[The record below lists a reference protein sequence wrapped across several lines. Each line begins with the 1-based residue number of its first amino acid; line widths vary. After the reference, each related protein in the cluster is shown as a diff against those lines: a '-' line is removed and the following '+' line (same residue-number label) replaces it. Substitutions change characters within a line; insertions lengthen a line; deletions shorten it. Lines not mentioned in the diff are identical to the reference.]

1 MKKTKIF
8 GIAILILAIVVAGV
22 GVAADLAK
30 KGDGAFASRLAEAR
44 ATVET
49 VNANAKA
56 VKNVAAM
63 DKKIAAAETKLDEA
77 AEAARQALDG
87 ANALDAAIASGAS
100 GDADVDALRAAL
112 EKLGDGSAAARAFEK
127 TFNLDS
133 AALSEALDGVDG
145 GVADLTALA
154 DEKELALYQALVD
167 DSFAAVS
174 GAESAVDGA
183 RESAEKI
190 WSLIGQSAELEAAT
204 VTGQPECA
212 DVDACRA
219 ALQSLLARAEEMDAY
234 RAQMDQWRKEA
245 DAAAAEASKA
255 SVSAMDRMVIALADN
270 FIGVLFTAA
279 LLLILALVMLFMSD
293 AFRRQWTKNPVF
305 SVGMALIVMLIF
317 QTYALGFGQGS
328 VGAWAKF
335 WFDNTFNVLRA
346 NTSVGMIALG
356 MTLVIITGGID
367 LAVGSTL
374 AGVGTI
380 LMTLIDTGEHGVLVR
395 LGITG
400 TPAFAIGIVLALISG
415 MVIGGLI
422 GLLVTKGRVPPFIV
436 TLGVMNVVRSVAQ
449 YFTKSYTPTVPK
461 EFEAIANT
469 MVLGQRPM
477 TILYWLVLAVI
488 FYLVMKNTAFG
499 RHVYAVGSNER
510 TTRLSGI
517 NTDRVKRWV
526 YAINGL
532 VVAVAAVSQLSRLGG
547 MDVASAGSGYELDA
561 IAAVVVGGTA
571 MSGGRGSII
580 GTVLGVLIIGI
591 MNNLLILLG
600 VDSFLTDAFKGAIVV
615 AAVLM
620 QRKEAK
626 RDKSVSRATNAVR
639 VFHYNMGNTAQ
650 FGGASGS
657 VFSVLCGMRIP
668 RLPSGKPSEFASDE
682 KAVRR
687 STASSVRRYL
697 RFAGGKLWIF
707 KKSSL
712 K

>member
-1 MKKTKIF
+1 MGDGIMKKTKIF

-44 ATVET
+44 AAVET

-87 ANALDAAIASGAS
+87 ANALDSAIASGTS

-112 EKLGDGSAAARAFEK
+112 EKLGEGSAAARAFEK

-219 ALQSLLARAEEMDAY
+219 ELQSLLARAEEMDAY
-234 RAQMDQWRKEA
+234 RAQMEQWRKEA

-279 LLLILALVMLFMSD
+279 LLLILALVLLFLSD

-620 QRKEAK
+620 QRKEA
-626 RDKSVSRATNAVR
+626 NA
-639 VFHYNMGNTAQ
+639 
-650 FGGASGS
+650 
-657 VFSVLCGMRIP
+657 
-668 RLPSGKPSEFASDE
+668 
-682 KAVRR
+682 
-687 STASSVRRYL
+687 
-697 RFAGGKLWIF
+697 
-707 KKSSL
+707 
-712 K
+712 

>member
-1 MKKTKIF
+1 MGDGIMKKTKIF

-44 ATVET
+44 AAVET

-112 EKLGDGSAAARAFEK
+112 EKLGEGSAAARAFEK

-204 VTGQPECA
+204 VTVQPECA

-219 ALQSLLARAEEMDAY
+219 ALRSLLARAEEMDAY

-245 DAAAAEASKA
+245 DTAAAEASKA

-279 LLLILALVMLFMSD
+279 LLLILALVLLFLSD

-620 QRKEAK
+620 QRKEA
-626 RDKSVSRATNAVR
+626 NA
-639 VFHYNMGNTAQ
+639 
-650 FGGASGS
+650 
-657 VFSVLCGMRIP
+657 
-668 RLPSGKPSEFASDE
+668 
-682 KAVRR
+682 
-687 STASSVRRYL
+687 
-697 RFAGGKLWIF
+697 
-707 KKSSL
+707 
-712 K
+712 

>member
-1 MKKTKIF
+1 MGDGIMKKTKIF

-44 ATVET
+44 AAVET

-112 EKLGDGSAAARAFEK
+112 EKLGEGSAAARAFEK

-279 LLLILALVMLFMSD
+279 LLLILALVLLFLSD

-620 QRKEAK
+620 QRKEA
-626 RDKSVSRATNAVR
+626 NA
-639 VFHYNMGNTAQ
+639 
-650 FGGASGS
+650 
-657 VFSVLCGMRIP
+657 
-668 RLPSGKPSEFASDE
+668 
-682 KAVRR
+682 
-687 STASSVRRYL
+687 
-697 RFAGGKLWIF
+697 
-707 KKSSL
+707 
-712 K
+712 

>member
-49 VNANAKA
+49 VSANAKA

-77 AEAARQALDG
+77 AEAAQQALDG

-112 EKLGDGSAAARAFEK
+112 EKLGEGSAAARTFEK

-145 GVADLTALA
+145 GIADLTALA

-279 LLLILALVMLFMSD
+279 LLLILALVLLFLSD

-328 VGAWAKF
+328 LGAWAKF

-395 LGITG
+395 LGVTG

-415 MVIGGLI
+415 MAIGGLI

-436 TLGVMNVVRSVAQ
+436 TLGIMNVVRSVAQ

-571 MSGGRGSII
+571 MSGGRGSIV

-620 QRKEAK
+620 QRKEA
-626 RDKSVSRATNAVR
+626 NA
-639 VFHYNMGNTAQ
+639 
-650 FGGASGS
+650 
-657 VFSVLCGMRIP
+657 
-668 RLPSGKPSEFASDE
+668 
-682 KAVRR
+682 
-687 STASSVRRYL
+687 
-697 RFAGGKLWIF
+697 
-707 KKSSL
+707 
-712 K
+712 

>member
-1 MKKTKIF
+1 MGDGIMKKTKIF

-44 ATVET
+44 AAVET

-112 EKLGDGSAAARAFEK
+112 EKLGEGSAAARAFEK

-279 LLLILALVMLFMSD
+279 LLLILALVMLFLSD

-415 MVIGGLI
+415 MAIGGLI

-620 QRKEAK
+620 QRKEA
-626 RDKSVSRATNAVR
+626 NA
-639 VFHYNMGNTAQ
+639 
-650 FGGASGS
+650 
-657 VFSVLCGMRIP
+657 
-668 RLPSGKPSEFASDE
+668 
-682 KAVRR
+682 
-687 STASSVRRYL
+687 
-697 RFAGGKLWIF
+697 
-707 KKSSL
+707 
-712 K
+712 

>member
-620 QRKEAK
+620 QRKEA
-626 RDKSVSRATNAVR
+626 NA
-639 VFHYNMGNTAQ
+639 
-650 FGGASGS
+650 
-657 VFSVLCGMRIP
+657 
-668 RLPSGKPSEFASDE
+668 
-682 KAVRR
+682 
-687 STASSVRRYL
+687 
-697 RFAGGKLWIF
+697 
-707 KKSSL
+707 
-712 K
+712 

>member
-1 MKKTKIF
+1 MGDGIMKKTKIF

-30 KGDGAFASRLAEAR
+30 RGDGAFASRLAEAR

-49 VNANAKA
+49 VSANAKA

-112 EKLGDGSAAARAFEK
+112 EKLGEGSAAARAFEK

-190 WSLIGQSAELEAAT
+190 WSLIGQSAELKAAT

-279 LLLILALVMLFMSD
+279 LLLILALVMLFLSD

-620 QRKEAK
+620 QRKEA
-626 RDKSVSRATNAVR
+626 NA
-639 VFHYNMGNTAQ
+639 
-650 FGGASGS
+650 
-657 VFSVLCGMRIP
+657 
-668 RLPSGKPSEFASDE
+668 
-682 KAVRR
+682 
-687 STASSVRRYL
+687 
-697 RFAGGKLWIF
+697 
-707 KKSSL
+707 
-712 K
+712 

>member
-1 MKKTKIF
+1 MGDGIMKKTKIF

-44 ATVET
+44 AAVET

-112 EKLGDGSAAARAFEK
+112 EKLGEGSAAARAFEK

-190 WSLIGQSAELEAAT
+190 WSLIGQPAELEAAT

-279 LLLILALVMLFMSD
+279 LLLILALVLLFLSD

-620 QRKEAK
+620 QRKEA
-626 RDKSVSRATNAVR
+626 NA
-639 VFHYNMGNTAQ
+639 
-650 FGGASGS
+650 
-657 VFSVLCGMRIP
+657 
-668 RLPSGKPSEFASDE
+668 
-682 KAVRR
+682 
-687 STASSVRRYL
+687 
-697 RFAGGKLWIF
+697 
-707 KKSSL
+707 
-712 K
+712 

>member
-1 MKKTKIF
+1 MGDGIMKKTKIF

-44 ATVET
+44 AAVET

-279 LLLILALVMLFMSD
+279 LLLILALVMLFLSD

-620 QRKEAK
+620 QRKEA
-626 RDKSVSRATNAVR
+626 NA
-639 VFHYNMGNTAQ
+639 
-650 FGGASGS
+650 
-657 VFSVLCGMRIP
+657 
-668 RLPSGKPSEFASDE
+668 
-682 KAVRR
+682 
-687 STASSVRRYL
+687 
-697 RFAGGKLWIF
+697 
-707 KKSSL
+707 
-712 K
+712 

>member
-1 MKKTKIF
+1 MGDGIMKKTQIF

-44 ATVET
+44 AAVET

-112 EKLGDGSAAARAFEK
+112 EKLGEGSAAARAFEK

-190 WSLIGQSAELEAAT
+190 WSLIGQSAELETAT

-279 LLLILALVMLFMSD
+279 LLLILALVLLFLSD

-620 QRKEAK
+620 QRKEA
-626 RDKSVSRATNAVR
+626 NA
-639 VFHYNMGNTAQ
+639 
-650 FGGASGS
+650 
-657 VFSVLCGMRIP
+657 
-668 RLPSGKPSEFASDE
+668 
-682 KAVRR
+682 
-687 STASSVRRYL
+687 
-697 RFAGGKLWIF
+697 
-707 KKSSL
+707 
-712 K
+712 

>member
-1 MKKTKIF
+1 MGDGIMKKTKIF

-44 ATVET
+44 AAVET

-112 EKLGDGSAAARAFEK
+112 EKLGEGSAAARAFEK

-234 RAQMDQWRKEA
+234 RAQMDQWRREA
-245 DAAAAEASKA
+245 DAAAAEASKV

-279 LLLILALVMLFMSD
+279 LLLILALVLLFLSD

-620 QRKEAK
+620 QRKEA
-626 RDKSVSRATNAVR
+626 NA
-639 VFHYNMGNTAQ
+639 
-650 FGGASGS
+650 
-657 VFSVLCGMRIP
+657 
-668 RLPSGKPSEFASDE
+668 
-682 KAVRR
+682 
-687 STASSVRRYL
+687 
-697 RFAGGKLWIF
+697 
-707 KKSSL
+707 
-712 K
+712 

>member
-1 MKKTKIF
+1 MGDGIMKKTKIF

-44 ATVET
+44 AAVET

-112 EKLGDGSAAARAFEK
+112 EKLGEGSAAARAFEK

-279 LLLILALVMLFMSD
+279 LLLILALVMLFLSD

-620 QRKEAK
+620 QRKEA
-626 RDKSVSRATNAVR
+626 NA
-639 VFHYNMGNTAQ
+639 
-650 FGGASGS
+650 
-657 VFSVLCGMRIP
+657 
-668 RLPSGKPSEFASDE
+668 
-682 KAVRR
+682 
-687 STASSVRRYL
+687 
-697 RFAGGKLWIF
+697 
-707 KKSSL
+707 
-712 K
+712 

>member
-44 ATVET
+44 AAVET

-56 VKNVAAM
+56 VKNVAAT

-112 EKLGDGSAAARAFEK
+112 EKLGEGS
-127 TFNLDS
+127 
-133 AALSEALDGVDG
+133 
-145 GVADLTALA
+145 
-154 DEKELALYQALVD
+154 
-167 DSFAAVS
+167 
-174 GAESAVDGA
+174 
-183 RESAEKI
+183 
-190 WSLIGQSAELEAAT
+190 
-204 VTGQPECA
+204 
-212 DVDACRA
+212 
-219 ALQSLLARAEEMDAY
+219 
-234 RAQMDQWRKEA
+234 
-245 DAAAAEASKA
+245 AAAAEASKV

-279 LLLILALVMLFMSD
+279 LLLILALVLLFLSD

-499 RHVYAVGSNER
+499 RHVYAVGSNAR

-620 QRKEAK
+620 QRKEA
-626 RDKSVSRATNAVR
+626 NA
-639 VFHYNMGNTAQ
+639 
-650 FGGASGS
+650 
-657 VFSVLCGMRIP
+657 
-668 RLPSGKPSEFASDE
+668 
-682 KAVRR
+682 
-687 STASSVRRYL
+687 
-697 RFAGGKLWIF
+697 
-707 KKSSL
+707 
-712 K
+712 

>member
-1 MKKTKIF
+1 MGDGIMKKTKIF

-44 ATVET
+44 AAVET

-77 AEAARQALDG
+77 AEAAQQALDG

-112 EKLGDGSAAARAFEK
+112 EKLGEGSAAARAFEK

-204 VTGQPECA
+204 VTVQPECA

-279 LLLILALVMLFMSD
+279 LLLILALVMLFLSD

-620 QRKEAK
+620 QRKEA
-626 RDKSVSRATNAVR
+626 NA
-639 VFHYNMGNTAQ
+639 
-650 FGGASGS
+650 
-657 VFSVLCGMRIP
+657 
-668 RLPSGKPSEFASDE
+668 
-682 KAVRR
+682 
-687 STASSVRRYL
+687 
-697 RFAGGKLWIF
+697 
-707 KKSSL
+707 
-712 K
+712 

>member
-44 ATVET
+44 AAVET

-112 EKLGDGSAAARAFEK
+112 EKLGEGSAAARAFEK

-279 LLLILALVMLFMSD
+279 LLLILALVMLFLSD

-620 QRKEAK
+620 QRKEA
-626 RDKSVSRATNAVR
+626 NA
-639 VFHYNMGNTAQ
+639 
-650 FGGASGS
+650 
-657 VFSVLCGMRIP
+657 
-668 RLPSGKPSEFASDE
+668 
-682 KAVRR
+682 
-687 STASSVRRYL
+687 
-697 RFAGGKLWIF
+697 
-707 KKSSL
+707 
-712 K
+712 

>member
-49 VNANAKA
+49 VSANAKA

-77 AEAARQALDG
+77 AEAVQQALDG

-112 EKLGDGSAAARAFEK
+112 EKLGEGSAAARAFEK

-133 AALSEALDGVDG
+133 AALSEALDSVDG

-190 WSLIGQSAELEAAT
+190 WSLIGQSAELEAAA
-204 VTGQPECA
+204 VTEQPECA
-212 DVDACRA
+212 DVDACRT

-234 RAQMDQWRKEA
+234 KAQMDQWRREA
-245 DAAAAEASKA
+245 DAAAAEASKV

-270 FIGVLFTAA
+270 FIGVLFTAV
-279 LLLILALVMLFMSD
+279 LLLILALVLLFLSD

-415 MVIGGLI
+415 MAIGGLI

-436 TLGVMNVVRSVAQ
+436 TLGIMNVVRSVAQ

-571 MSGGRGSII
+571 MSGGRGSIV

-620 QRKEAK
+620 QRKEA
-626 RDKSVSRATNAVR
+626 NA
-639 VFHYNMGNTAQ
+639 
-650 FGGASGS
+650 
-657 VFSVLCGMRIP
+657 
-668 RLPSGKPSEFASDE
+668 
-682 KAVRR
+682 
-687 STASSVRRYL
+687 
-697 RFAGGKLWIF
+697 
-707 KKSSL
+707 
-712 K
+712 

>member
-1 MKKTKIF
+1 MGDGIMKKTKIF
-8 GIAILILAIVVAGV
+8 GIAILILAIVVAVV

-44 ATVET
+44 AAVET

-112 EKLGDGSAAARAFEK
+112 EKLGEGSAAARAFEK

-279 LLLILALVMLFMSD
+279 LLLILALVMLFLSD

-400 TPAFAIGIVLALISG
+400 MPAFAIGIVLALISG

-620 QRKEAK
+620 QRKEA
-626 RDKSVSRATNAVR
+626 NA
-639 VFHYNMGNTAQ
+639 
-650 FGGASGS
+650 
-657 VFSVLCGMRIP
+657 
-668 RLPSGKPSEFASDE
+668 
-682 KAVRR
+682 
-687 STASSVRRYL
+687 
-697 RFAGGKLWIF
+697 
-707 KKSSL
+707 
-712 K
+712 

>member
-1 MKKTKIF
+1 MGDGIMKKTKIF

-49 VNANAKA
+49 VSANAKA

-77 AEAARQALDG
+77 AEAAQQALDG
-87 ANALDAAIASGAS
+87 ANALDEAIVSGAS

-112 EKLGDGSAAARAFEK
+112 EKLGEGSAAARAFEK

-204 VTGQPECA
+204 VTEQPECA
-212 DVDACRA
+212 DVDSCRA

-234 RAQMDQWRKEA
+234 RAQMDQWREEA

-255 SVSAMDRMVIALADN
+255 SVSAMDRMVITLADN

-279 LLLILALVMLFMSD
+279 LLLILALVLLFLSD

-305 SVGMALIVMLIF
+305 SVGVALIVMLIF

-328 VGAWAKF
+328 VSAWAKF

-356 MTLVIITGGID
+356 MTLVVITGGID

-400 TPAFAIGIVLALISG
+400 MPAFAIGIVLALISG
-415 MVIGGLI
+415 MAIGGLI

-436 TLGVMNVVRSVAQ
+436 TLGIMNVVRSVAQ

-620 QRKEAK
+620 QRKEA
-626 RDKSVSRATNAVR
+626 NA
-639 VFHYNMGNTAQ
+639 
-650 FGGASGS
+650 
-657 VFSVLCGMRIP
+657 
-668 RLPSGKPSEFASDE
+668 
-682 KAVRR
+682 
-687 STASSVRRYL
+687 
-697 RFAGGKLWIF
+697 
-707 KKSSL
+707 
-712 K
+712 

>member
-1 MKKTKIF
+1 MGDGIMKKTKIF

-44 ATVET
+44 AAVET
-49 VNANAKA
+49 VSANAKA

-190 WSLIGQSAELEAAT
+190 WSLIGQPAELEAAT

-279 LLLILALVMLFMSD
+279 LLLILALVMLFLSD

-400 TPAFAIGIVLALISG
+400 MPAFAIGIVLALISG

-526 YAINGL
+526 YAVNGL

-620 QRKEAK
+620 QRKEA
-626 RDKSVSRATNAVR
+626 NA
-639 VFHYNMGNTAQ
+639 
-650 FGGASGS
+650 
-657 VFSVLCGMRIP
+657 
-668 RLPSGKPSEFASDE
+668 
-682 KAVRR
+682 
-687 STASSVRRYL
+687 
-697 RFAGGKLWIF
+697 
-707 KKSSL
+707 
-712 K
+712 

>member
-1 MKKTKIF
+1 MGDGIMKKTKIF

-44 ATVET
+44 AAVET

-219 ALQSLLARAEEMDAY
+219 AFQSLLARAEEMDAY

-279 LLLILALVMLFMSD
+279 LLLILALVLLFLSD

-620 QRKEAK
+620 QRKEA
-626 RDKSVSRATNAVR
+626 NA
-639 VFHYNMGNTAQ
+639 
-650 FGGASGS
+650 
-657 VFSVLCGMRIP
+657 
-668 RLPSGKPSEFASDE
+668 
-682 KAVRR
+682 
-687 STASSVRRYL
+687 
-697 RFAGGKLWIF
+697 
-707 KKSSL
+707 
-712 K
+712 

>member
-1 MKKTKIF
+1 MGDGIMKKTKIF

-44 ATVET
+44 AAVET
-49 VNANAKA
+49 VNANVKA

-112 EKLGDGSAAARAFEK
+112 EKLGEGSAAAWAFEK

-190 WSLIGQSAELEAAT
+190 WSLIGQSVELEAAT

-279 LLLILALVMLFMSD
+279 LLLILALVMLFLSD

-620 QRKEAK
+620 QRKEA
-626 RDKSVSRATNAVR
+626 NA
-639 VFHYNMGNTAQ
+639 
-650 FGGASGS
+650 
-657 VFSVLCGMRIP
+657 
-668 RLPSGKPSEFASDE
+668 
-682 KAVRR
+682 
-687 STASSVRRYL
+687 
-697 RFAGGKLWIF
+697 
-707 KKSSL
+707 
-712 K
+712 

>member
-1 MKKTKIF
+1 MGDGIMKKTKIF

-44 ATVET
+44 AAVET

-77 AEAARQALDG
+77 AEAAQQALDG

-112 EKLGDGSAAARAFEK
+112 EKLGEGSAAARAFEK

-279 LLLILALVMLFMSD
+279 LLLILALVMLFLSD

-395 LGITG
+395 LGIMG

-620 QRKEAK
+620 QRKEA
-626 RDKSVSRATNAVR
+626 NA
-639 VFHYNMGNTAQ
+639 
-650 FGGASGS
+650 
-657 VFSVLCGMRIP
+657 
-668 RLPSGKPSEFASDE
+668 
-682 KAVRR
+682 
-687 STASSVRRYL
+687 
-697 RFAGGKLWIF
+697 
-707 KKSSL
+707 
-712 K
+712 

>member
-1 MKKTKIF
+1 MGDGIMKKTKIF

-44 ATVET
+44 AAVET

-112 EKLGDGSAAARAFEK
+112 EKLGEGSAAARAFEK

-133 AALSEALDGVDG
+133 AELSEALDGVDG
-145 GVADLTALA
+145 GIADLTALA

-204 VTGQPECA
+204 VTVQPECA

-279 LLLILALVMLFMSD
+279 LLLILALVMLFLSD

-571 MSGGRGSII
+571 MSGGRGSIV

-620 QRKEAK
+620 QRKEA
-626 RDKSVSRATNAVR
+626 NA
-639 VFHYNMGNTAQ
+639 
-650 FGGASGS
+650 
-657 VFSVLCGMRIP
+657 
-668 RLPSGKPSEFASDE
+668 
-682 KAVRR
+682 
-687 STASSVRRYL
+687 
-697 RFAGGKLWIF
+697 
-707 KKSSL
+707 
-712 K
+712 

>member
-1 MKKTKIF
+1 MGDGIMKKTKIF

-44 ATVET
+44 AAVET

-112 EKLGDGSAAARAFEK
+112 EKLGEGSAAARAFEK

-279 LLLILALVMLFMSD
+279 LLLILALVMLFLSD

-461 EFEAIANT
+461 EFETIANT

-620 QRKEAK
+620 QRKEA
-626 RDKSVSRATNAVR
+626 NA
-639 VFHYNMGNTAQ
+639 
-650 FGGASGS
+650 
-657 VFSVLCGMRIP
+657 
-668 RLPSGKPSEFASDE
+668 
-682 KAVRR
+682 
-687 STASSVRRYL
+687 
-697 RFAGGKLWIF
+697 
-707 KKSSL
+707 
-712 K
+712 

>member
-1 MKKTKIF
+1 MGDGIMKKTKIF

-30 KGDGAFASRLAEAR
+30 KGNGAFASRLAEAR
-44 ATVET
+44 AAVET

-112 EKLGDGSAAARAFEK
+112 EKLGEGSAAARAFEK

-145 GVADLTALA
+145 GIADLTALA

-204 VTGQPECA
+204 VTGQPECT

-279 LLLILALVMLFMSD
+279 LLLILALVMLFLSD

-620 QRKEAK
+620 QRKEA
-626 RDKSVSRATNAVR
+626 NA
-639 VFHYNMGNTAQ
+639 
-650 FGGASGS
+650 
-657 VFSVLCGMRIP
+657 
-668 RLPSGKPSEFASDE
+668 
-682 KAVRR
+682 
-687 STASSVRRYL
+687 
-697 RFAGGKLWIF
+697 
-707 KKSSL
+707 
-712 K
+712 

>member
-1 MKKTKIF
+1 MGDGIMKKTKIF

-44 ATVET
+44 AAVET

-112 EKLGDGSAAARAFEK
+112 EKLGEGSAAARAFEK

-190 WSLIGQSAELEAAT
+190 WSLIGQSAELEAAA

-279 LLLILALVMLFMSD
+279 LLLILALVLLFLSD

-600 VDSFLTDAFKGAIVV
+600 VDSFLTDAFKGVIVV

-620 QRKEAK
+620 QRKEA
-626 RDKSVSRATNAVR
+626 NA
-639 VFHYNMGNTAQ
+639 
-650 FGGASGS
+650 
-657 VFSVLCGMRIP
+657 
-668 RLPSGKPSEFASDE
+668 
-682 KAVRR
+682 
-687 STASSVRRYL
+687 
-697 RFAGGKLWIF
+697 
-707 KKSSL
+707 
-712 K
+712 

>member
-1 MKKTKIF
+1 MGDGIMKKTKIF

-44 ATVET
+44 AAVET

-112 EKLGDGSAAARAFEK
+112 EKLGEGSAAARAFEK

-305 SVGMALIVMLIF
+305 SVGMALIVMLMF
-317 QTYALGFGQGS
+317 QTYALGVGQGA

-620 QRKEAK
+620 QRKEA
-626 RDKSVSRATNAVR
+626 NA
-639 VFHYNMGNTAQ
+639 
-650 FGGASGS
+650 
-657 VFSVLCGMRIP
+657 
-668 RLPSGKPSEFASDE
+668 
-682 KAVRR
+682 
-687 STASSVRRYL
+687 
-697 RFAGGKLWIF
+697 
-707 KKSSL
+707 
-712 K
+712 

>member
-1 MKKTKIF
+1 MGDGIMKKTKIF

-44 ATVET
+44 AAVET

-87 ANALDAAIASGAS
+87 ANALDSAIASGTS

-112 EKLGDGSAAARAFEK
+112 EKLGEGSAAARAFEK

-234 RAQMDQWRKEA
+234 RAQMEQWRKEA

-279 LLLILALVMLFMSD
+279 LLLILALVLLFLSD

-620 QRKEAK
+620 QRKEA
-626 RDKSVSRATNAVR
+626 NA
-639 VFHYNMGNTAQ
+639 
-650 FGGASGS
+650 
-657 VFSVLCGMRIP
+657 
-668 RLPSGKPSEFASDE
+668 
-682 KAVRR
+682 
-687 STASSVRRYL
+687 
-697 RFAGGKLWIF
+697 
-707 KKSSL
+707 
-712 K
+712 

>member
-1 MKKTKIF
+1 MGDGIMKKTKIF

-44 ATVET
+44 AAVET

-63 DKKIAAAETKLDEA
+63 DKKIATAETKLDEA

-112 EKLGDGSAAARAFEK
+112 EKLGEGSAAARAFEK

-234 RAQMDQWRKEA
+234 RAQMDQWRREA

-279 LLLILALVMLFMSD
+279 LLLILALVLLFLSD

-620 QRKEAK
+620 QRKEA
-626 RDKSVSRATNAVR
+626 NA
-639 VFHYNMGNTAQ
+639 
-650 FGGASGS
+650 
-657 VFSVLCGMRIP
+657 
-668 RLPSGKPSEFASDE
+668 
-682 KAVRR
+682 
-687 STASSVRRYL
+687 
-697 RFAGGKLWIF
+697 
-707 KKSSL
+707 
-712 K
+712 

>member
-1 MKKTKIF
+1 MGDGIMKKTKIF

-44 ATVET
+44 AAVET

-112 EKLGDGSAAARAFEK
+112 EKLGEGSAAARAFEK

-279 LLLILALVMLFMSD
+279 LLLILALVLLLLSD

-620 QRKEAK
+620 QRKEA
-626 RDKSVSRATNAVR
+626 NA
-639 VFHYNMGNTAQ
+639 
-650 FGGASGS
+650 
-657 VFSVLCGMRIP
+657 
-668 RLPSGKPSEFASDE
+668 
-682 KAVRR
+682 
-687 STASSVRRYL
+687 
-697 RFAGGKLWIF
+697 
-707 KKSSL
+707 
-712 K
+712 